1 MGSDT
6 ALAQRFAL
14 YSFSSDNFFVYL
26 TAWII
31 SAIRDISIILWTKPI
46 IVVSAK
52 EVFFSV
58 LKNAND
64 NNALYKVIE
73 VALILCEVN

>member
-1 MGSDT
+1 MLGLCSTRQQEIHVCLYHSASKYTLEMGSDT

-31 SAIRDISIILWTKPI
+31 SAIRDISIIL
-46 IVVSAK
+46 
-52 EVFFSV
+52 
-58 LKNAND
+58 
-64 NNALYKVIE
+64 
-73 VALILCEVN
+73 